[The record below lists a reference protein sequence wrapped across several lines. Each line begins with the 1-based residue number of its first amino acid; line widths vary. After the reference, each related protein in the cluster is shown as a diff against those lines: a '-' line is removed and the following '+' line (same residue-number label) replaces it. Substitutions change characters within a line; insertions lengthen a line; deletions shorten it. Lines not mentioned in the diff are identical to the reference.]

1 MGGRIVITSAGQLAR
16 AFAGG
21 GKFFMTCVNATGVA
35 NLTLSSQGTTNGY
48 NIGSLCFQ
56 RVGSVAQAKAHYK
69 EYPRGNFVLI
79 KADSSIGKSM
89 VPKPNGDWH
98 YTGDIPPDVDQYV
111 GIVDDLNFF
120 SEGLPIDVDGT
131 KGTLAFPKR
140 FSEAT
145 QLPWKK
151 IQAFLRDPYESK

>member
-1 MGGRIVITSAGQLAR
+1 
-16 AFAGG
+16 
-21 GKFFMTCVNATGVA
+21 
-35 NLTLSSQGTTNGY
+35 
-48 NIGSLCFQ
+48 
-56 RVGSVAQAKAHYK
+56 
-69 EYPRGNFVLI
+69 
-79 KADSSIGKSM
+79 M